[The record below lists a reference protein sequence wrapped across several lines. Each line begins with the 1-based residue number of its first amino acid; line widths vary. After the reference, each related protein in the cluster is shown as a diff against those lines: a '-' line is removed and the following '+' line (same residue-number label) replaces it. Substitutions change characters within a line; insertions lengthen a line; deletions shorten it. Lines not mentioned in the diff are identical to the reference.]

1 MLLIPLSYEG
11 GVPDR
16 GIEPRAYDL
25 SDRCSTGEL
34 DGHDEETAHSP
45 LSNSSPHLYQHAT
58 PRGYDPP
65 AFRVTGGRSSTELR
79 GHAKSEVARPRLDQ
93 GVRTSTSLLSI
104 RRGSNP
110 RSSPWQGDAVPLG
123 HECSYRQ
130 NHTTVAEL
138 VTGIEPASFILQG

>member
-79 GHAKSEVARPRLDQ
+79 GHAAVFVWVCQPE
-93 GVRTSTSLLSI
+93 SI